1 MTQTGEGTAHGIDRL
16 RGKTTMREILEVA
29 TGFEA
34 SARDFYTG
42 LIPKVSKRI
51 RYLVEEL
58 AAEEQEHYD
67 LFTKLAGRADV
78 ADQIKVE
85 IERTASDSK
94 FSDCLHL
101 PNLGEQP
108 DDQAVL
114 QYAMGREHAAMQHYG
129 ELANT
134 TPPRADPRFV
144 RLPCQ
149 RRNKAQA
156 GTRKALLRNNP
167 PRWRCIK
174 IGAGGIHPSLPL
186 RNRAIFKPKGNRTT
200 TSLACLTAI

>member
-16 RGKTTMREILEVA
+16 RGKTTLREILEVA
-29 TGFEA
+29 NGFEA
-34 SARDFYTG
+34 SARDFYTS

-58 AAEEQEHYD
+58 AAEEQEHFD
-67 LFTKLAGRADV
+67 LIAKLAERADI
-78 ADQIKVE
+78 AEQIKVE

-101 PNLGEQP
+101 PNLGENP
-108 DDQAVL
+108 DDQSVL

-134 TPPRADPRFV
+134 TPEGPIRDLFFYLASEETKHKLELEKLYYETVHR
-144 RLPCQ
+144 
-149 RRNKAQA
+149 
-156 GTRKALLRNNP
+156 
-167 PRWRCIK
+167 
-174 IGAGGIHPSLPL
+174 GG
-186 RNRAIFKPKGNRTT
+186 GV
-200 TSLACLTAI
+200 

>member
-1 MTQTGEGTAHGIDRL
+1 MTQTGEGTAHGSQDMARL

-34 SARDFYTG
+34 SARDFYTA

-58 AAEEQEHYD
+58 AAEETAHFN
-67 LFTKLAGRADV
+67 LFSALSQRADI
-78 ADQIKVE
+78 ADQVKVE

-94 FSDCLHL
+94 FSDCLHV
-101 PNLGEQP
+101 PSLGDQP

-129 ELANT
+129 ELAET
-134 TPPRADPRFV
+134 TP
-144 RLPCQ
+144 
-149 RRNKAQA
+149 A
-156 GTRKALLRNNP
+156 GPIRELFIYLASEETKHKLELEKLYYETIHR
-167 PRWRCIK
+167 
-174 IGAGGIHPSLPL
+174 GG
-186 RNRAIFKPKGNRTT
+186 GV
-200 TSLACLTAI
+200 